1 MKTWAQVKKD
11 LLKDPDF
18 AKEVKKL
25 EPVYQIISQ
34 LIKARIEQNLTQE
47 DLAKKIGTKQGNIS
61 RLEKGNANPS
71 LQFLKKVAKGLGKE
85 LSISFKTPRRADTV

>member
-11 LLKDPDF
+11 LLKDPEF

-25 EPVYQIISQ
+25 EPEYQIISQ

-47 DLAKKIGTKQGNIS
+47 DLARRIGTKQGNIS

-71 LQFLKKVAKGLGKE
+71 LQFLKKVARGLGKE
-85 LSISFKTPRRADTV
+85 LSISFKTPNRTDAV